1 MTYLV
6 YNVQEAD
13 NKVRK
18 FHIKMAEKR
27 VHIIDDLPW
36 SMSNDRL
43 LRYNKYVYIL
53 KSSTVIQE
61 IIKIN
66 YSDL

>member
-1 MTYLV
+1 M
-6 YNVQEAD
+6 QEAD
-13 NKVRK
+13 NKARK
-18 FHIKMAEKR
+18 LCTKIAEKR